1 MPGSP
6 DNSEH
11 QCRPEGIET
20 TLQPRKRE
28 TAPAHLLKQSNDDD
42 HREQSYTDPQPIC
55 VGPTFGAGAPVA
67 TVSAAATAA
76 KPKGPSSAMTYQIG
90 YTRQLHLYELSGAH
104 HTLGYFDGVN
114 LALRWLRSASQT
126 RTDHRR
132 HSLDEYIAVMEA
144 STPSR
149 KYGPADQPLQI
160 WVFSDVG
167 SAAPKLT
174 TRVGPNWAL
183 REPRPRRA
191 TCTRAGALTPRS
203 VFFDEE
209 AAACR
214 RPAKAISAGLIPVG
228 RTDATDGQGAT
239 VDYARAS

>member
-1 MPGSP
+1 M
-6 DNSEH
+6 
-11 QCRPEGIET
+11 
-20 TLQPRKRE
+20 
-28 TAPAHLLKQSNDDD
+28 
-42 HREQSYTDPQPIC
+42 
-55 VGPTFGAGAPVA
+55 FGAGAPVA

-149 KYGPADQPLQI
+149 NMALLISHFRYGSLAMWDQPLP
-160 WVFSDVG
+160 S
-167 SAAPKLT
+167 
-174 TRVGPNWAL
+174 
-183 REPRPRRA
+183 
-191 TCTRAGALTPRS
+191 
-203 VFFDEE
+203 
-209 AAACR
+209 
-214 RPAKAISAGLIPVG
+214 
-228 RTDATDGQGAT
+228 
-239 VDYARAS
+239 

>member
-1 MPGSP
+1 M
-6 DNSEH
+6 
-11 QCRPEGIET
+11 
-20 TLQPRKRE
+20 
-28 TAPAHLLKQSNDDD
+28 
-42 HREQSYTDPQPIC
+42 
-55 VGPTFGAGAPVA
+55 FGAGAPVA